1 MHTAPQ
7 REQLREM
14 SLRTKASVAGAL
26 FLATMLMGAFAQGFV
41 ADRLV
46 SYGNATLTASNIL
59 SNEPLYRLAY
69 AVYLIEMACQIAMTV
84 FFYDLLKPVSK
95 SVSLLAAILGLT
107 GCAIKIVSRLFF
119 ATPLLVLG
127 GAKYLSV
134 FDAAQLNA
142 QALLFLHV
150 NHQAETIAMV
160 FFGFYTL
167 GKGYLVFRSTFL
179 PRLLGVASVVA
190 GVGWLTFLYEPLA
203 ARLLPFT
210 MAVGLL
216 VSLAYIM
223 WLLAFG
229 VNEQR
234 WLAQASAARASIWR

>member
-1 MHTAPQ
+1 
-7 REQLREM
+7 M
-14 SLRTKASVAGAL
+14 SPRTKARVTGAL
-26 FLATMLMGAFAQGFV
+26 FLATLLMGAFAQGFV

-46 SYGNATLTASNIL
+46 EYGNATLTASNIL
-59 SNEPLYRLAY
+59 ANEPLYRLAY

-84 FFYDLLKPVSK
+84 LFYDLLKPVSR
-95 SVSLLAAILGLT
+95 SLSLLAAILGIT
-107 GCAIKIVSRLFF
+107 GCTIKLVSRLYF
-119 ATPLLVLG
+119 ASPLLVLG

-134 FDAAQLNA
+134 FNAEQLHA

-160 FFGFYTL
+160 FFGFYAL

-179 PRLLGVASVVA
+179 PRLLGVASVIS
-190 GVGWLTFLYEPLA
+190 GLGWLTYLYEPLA

-210 MAVGLL
+210 LAVGLL
-216 VSLAYIM
+216 VSLAYIA

-234 WLAQASAARASIWR
+234 WLAEASASRASIWR